1 MRTATVRRLYL
12 CHPMPR
18 VLVRRSATAAGI
30 YLSVGLGFLATVIAA
45 RRFPG
50 HSATVFGLY
59 SIVVTAAGFFQSL
72 LDLTVEEAVV
82 KFGFRYVAR
91 EEWGRLRGLYRGV
104 LRVKLLGAALGAI
117 GLFVLAPF
125 AHALFG
131 HGGLALPL
139 MIAAGIPLGQ
149 ALEGLSGTAL
159 YLRGRYDIRSAF
171 LVWSM
176 CLRLVALWL
185 GAPHGLVWA
194 VTAQV
199 CAQFASTASIGM
211 VGLAAFRRFP
221 HAAPV
226 PLADDRRGIVSFVI
240 QSSVATGVISVRNFL
255 TPLLLGIVTTPSQV
269 GYFNVAKAPQSG
281 FMALSA
287 PARMVLL
294 TEQTRDWEHGRR
306 SSVMRGVRRYSFLAA
321 LLMLVAVPPLYY
333 WMPDLVRLVYKAKF
347 DGASNAARVFLLAA
361 AVQFLVG
368 WTKSFP
374 VAVGRPNLRIT
385 THGAESLVIIPLTVV
400 FGLAWGATG
409 AAVAVLA
416 GSVVFAA
423 MWAVIAV
430 RTDATDVDPLGAPT

>member
-1 MRTATVRRLYL
+1 
-12 CHPMPR
+12 MPR
-18 VLVRRSATAAGI
+18 VLVRRSTAALGI

-45 RRFPG
+45 RKF
-50 HSATVFGLY
+50 HSATAFGLY
-59 SIVVTAAGFFQSL
+59 TIVVTAAGFFQSL

-82 KFGFRYVAR
+82 KYGFRYVAR
-91 EEWGRLRGLYRGV
+91 EQWGRLRGLYRAV
-104 LRVKLLGAALGAI
+104 LLVKLGGAVLGGV
-117 GLFVLAPF
+117 GLIVLAPF

-131 HGGLALPL
+131 HHGLAWPL
-139 MIAAGIPLGQ
+139 VIAAGIPIGQ

-176 CLRLVALWL
+176 TLRLVALWL

-194 VTAQV
+194 IVAQV
-199 CAQFASTASIGM
+199 CAQCVATASIGT

-221 HAAPV
+221 RVAPE
-226 PLADDRRGIVSFVI
+226 PLRDDRRDIVTFVV
-240 QSSVATGVISVRNFL
+240 QSSIGTGVISVRNFL
-255 TPLLLGIVTTPSQV
+255 APLLLGIVTSPTQV

-306 SSVMRGVRRYSFLAA
+306 TLVMRGVRRYSSLAA
-321 LLMLVAVPPLYY
+321 LLMLVVVPPLYV
-333 WMPDLVRLVYKAKF
+333 WMPSLIRLVYKSTYV
-347 DGASNAARVFLLAA
+347 GASNAARVFLLAA

-400 FGLAWGATG
+400 LGLTWGATG
-409 AAVAVLA
+409 AAIAVLA
-416 GSVVFAA
+416 GSCVFAA
-423 MWAVIAV
+423 MWAVIAF
-430 RTDATDVDPLGAPT
+430 RTDATDVDPVGAVT